1 MTMWKVII
9 FYYIHIS
16 SKDNTSSIWKCSY
29 GILHMNLLK
38 EINNWLELY
47 VVLII
52 QTMYIVNCN
61 NHRNKKMQKVRIYD
75 AFYLDL
81 YRIYIF
87 TTN

>member
-61 NHRNKKMQKVRIYD
+61 NHIIYD
-75 AFYLDL
+75 AFYLDV